1 VEHNSLV
8 SVIIPV
14 YNCERYLAEAVES
27 VLGQTYRPIEIVVVN
42 DGSTDNS
49 GRVAER
55 FGSSVRYCLQNHAGI
70 GAARNRGIDCAR
82 GRYLAFL
89 DADDLWVEQKLA
101 WQTALFNRDPELDI
115 AFGHA
120 RHFYS
125 PELPEEARNKIRCPA
140 EAMPGYSC
148 STMLVTREAFSRVGP
163 FEVARQVGEF
173 IDWYARARHIGIK
186 SILLP
191 DVLLRRR
198 LHVANQG
205 IVRRQARTDYVRVL
219 KAALDR
225 RRNAAR
231 GSGEGPANDDE
242 TKG

>member
-1 VEHNSLV
+1 MKNNSLV

-14 YNCERYLAEAVES
+14 YNCERYLGDAIES
-27 VLGQTYRPIEIVVVN
+27 ALRQTYRPLDIIVVD

-49 GRVAER
+49 DPAARR
-55 FGSSVRYCLQNHAGI
+55 FGPPVRYCSQTHAGI
-70 GAARNRGIDCAR
+70 GAARNRGTEVAR

-89 DADDLWVEQKLA
+89 DADDLWTEDKLA
-101 WQTALFNRDPELDI
+101 LQTAAFDRDPGLHI
-115 AFGHA
+115 ALGHV
-120 RHFYS
+120 RHFHS
-125 PELPEEARNKIRCPA
+125 PDLPEAAKQKIHCPP

-163 FEVARQVGEF
+163 FEVGWQVGEF
-173 IDWYARARHIGIK
+173 IDWYARARQTGLK

-198 LHVANQG
+198 LHAANQG
-205 IVRRQARTDYVRVL
+205 IVRRQARTDYVRVV

-231 GSGEGPANDDE
+231 GSGESSAKDDE
-242 TKG
+242 PKG